1 MPSTFAPS
9 GDGSTRRRVL
19 ASLGTAV
26 AGSLTGCSGRIAGAR
41 TLDAETTVERDADP
55 RVRWRYPP
63 REGDA
68 DGIGYAAVEATRV
81 RRRTIREPALRLV
94 FNATVGGTTAGE
106 PYRGYRLERFRFRV
120 RPPGNYEGRTDY
132 HLRVEPPGQ
141 WEGFGAH
148 YDLRGGIRRTTVEL
162 RNVDTQGTITI
173 PAVFDPATDSL
184 PETLHCSFTLRA
196 SRPGVFGKTARV
208 TEEGTLPLGE

>member
-1 MPSTFAPS
+1 MPSTFAPP
-9 GDGSTRRRVL
+9 GDGSTRRRAL

-81 RRRTIREPALRLV
+81 RRRTIREPALRLGFSV
-94 FNATVGGTTAGE
+94 TVGDIAAAE
-106 PYRGYRLERFRFRV
+106 PYRGYRLERVRFRI
-120 RPPGNYEGRTDY
+120 RPRRATRGVPTTTSASNPPASGKGSARTTTCAAAS
-132 HLRVEPPGQ
+132 VEPPSNSGTS
-141 WEGFGAH
+141 
-148 YDLRGGIRRTTVEL
+148 IRRAPSRFPPSSTRRRT
-162 RNVDTQGTITI
+162 RSPT
-173 PAVFDPATDSL
+173 
-184 PETLHCSFTLRA
+184 A
-196 SRPGVFGKTARV
+196 STARLRSARRAPV
-208 TEEGTLPLGE
+208 CSERQRGSLRRERSP